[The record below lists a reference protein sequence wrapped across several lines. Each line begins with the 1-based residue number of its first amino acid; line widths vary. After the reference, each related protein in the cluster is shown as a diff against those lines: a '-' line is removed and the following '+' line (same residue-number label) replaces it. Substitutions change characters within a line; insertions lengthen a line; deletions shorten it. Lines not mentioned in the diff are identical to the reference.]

1 HDVRGPR
8 SPVETGDYDDREVE
22 CVHQRDGVFGERRL
36 LPVSKRVRRYEPS
49 GSVSAQMRN
58 DHAVSL
64 RGEERRDADVT
75 VKVVRPS
82 MQEEDSRPF
91 TRTGVHVTNV

>member
-1 HDVRGPR
+1 
-8 SPVETGDYDDREVE
+8 
-22 CVHQRDGVFGERRL
+22 
-36 LPVSKRVRRYEPS
+36 
-49 GSVSAQMRN
+49 MRN

-64 RGEERRDADVT
+64 RGEERRDADVA

-91 TRTGVHVTNV
+91 TRTGVDVTNV